1 MKCYFYTK
9 LSFFNNYR
17 LLLIFSTDLQIMNQ
31 ESETPP
37 VQNATISETDL
48 KEKGSVSKKPRKEYE
63 WTPKRKE
70 AFEKMRKGLEEKVNL
85 TKRLKEEKR
94 RAEKD
99 AIKAKV
105 KEIMNSKKGP
115 VVTQESDSESN
126 DSSSEEEM
134 PAQRKKTQKEQ
145 KKAIAVKEAKTSSK
159 RKKAREVSS
168 EEEQEAA
175 SDSSSEEEAPRR
187 QQNHLTAKQHQ
198 HYMKDKVER
207 GKAVKASPFIN
218 PLDQFILL

>member
-1 MKCYFYTK
+1 
-9 LSFFNNYR
+9 
-17 LLLIFSTDLQIMNQ
+17 MNQ
-31 ESETPP
+31 EEQKINTPNASVSET
-37 VQNATISETDL
+37 TSSENP
-48 KEKGSVSKKPRKEYE
+48 SVSKKSRKAYE

-70 AFEKMRKGLEEKVNL
+70 AFDKMRKGLEEKVSL
-85 TKRLKEEKR
+85 TKRIKDEKK

-115 VVTQESDSESN
+115 LVVTQESDSASS

-134 PAQRKKTQKEQ
+134 PVRRKKTKEEKRAILEKAE
-145 KKAIAVKEAKTSSK
+145 KKSTK

-175 SDSSSEEEAPRR
+175 SESSSEEESSAPH
-187 QQNHLTAKQHQ
+187 QNHLSAKQHQ
-198 HYMKDKVER
+198 HFMKSKVDR
-207 GKAVKASPFIN
+207 GKAVRSTPFVN
-218 PLDQFILL
+218 PLDRFILL